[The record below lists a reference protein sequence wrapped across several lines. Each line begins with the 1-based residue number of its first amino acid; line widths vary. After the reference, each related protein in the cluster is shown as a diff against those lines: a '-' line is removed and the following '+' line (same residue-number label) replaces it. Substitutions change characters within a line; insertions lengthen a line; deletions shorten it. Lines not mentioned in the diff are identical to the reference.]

1 MAKATFN
8 LQQFKS
14 EVLSKGVA
22 RTNRFEVFIPLPN
35 CLRQNLGD
43 VSVESTRLV
52 NLFCENAIIPQ
63 LNIGIV
69 PQRIYGPNYQ
79 NPVSVDYGGESITLS
94 FLVDRSMRVK
104 NFFDKWMRGIVDP
117 NTYNLTYQK
126 DTSKGYTVEMMINQ
140 LDEQDNITY
149 SIKLEDAFPRNIGLM
164 DLNMASQNTPHKL
177 NVTFAYRRWK
187 YATEISNRTISIANA
202 AERAIDLGIAT

>member
-1 MAKATFN
+1 
-8 LQQFKS
+8 
-14 EVLSKGVA
+14 
-22 RTNRFEVFIPLPN
+22 
-35 CLRQNLGD
+35 
-43 VSVESTRLV
+43 
-52 NLFCENAIIPQ
+52 
-63 LNIGIV
+63 
-69 PQRIYGPNYQ
+69 
-79 NPVSVDYGGESITLS
+79 VDYGGESITLS

-126 DTSKGYTVEMMINQ
+126 DVNKGYTVDMLINQ

-149 SIKLEDAFPRNIGLM
+149 SIKLEDAFPRNIGMM

-177 NVTFAYRRWK
+177 NVTFAYRRWR
-187 YATEISNRTISIANA
+187 YGSEVTNNISQREIGIANA